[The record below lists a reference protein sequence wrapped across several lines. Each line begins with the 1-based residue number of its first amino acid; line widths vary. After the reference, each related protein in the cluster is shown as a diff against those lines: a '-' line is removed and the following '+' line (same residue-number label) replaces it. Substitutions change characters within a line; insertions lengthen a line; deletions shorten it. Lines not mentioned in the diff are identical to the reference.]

1 MDESAT
7 HLLHSLIAMAFA
19 DGSIGKREQRFIEL
33 VMSEFDVPKS
43 TVLREIQ
50 RCQSKKIYPSVPN
63 DPTEKRFLLKMLI
76 KLAAVDAVIDP
87 GERQMLES
95 MSLHCRI
102 DLEEL
107 NDLISKELSKIK
119 ARASRKHPKPQS

>member
-1 MDESAT
+1 
-7 HLLHSLIAMAFA
+7 MAFA
-19 DGSIGKREQRFIEL
+19 DGRIGKREQRFIEL

-43 TVLREIQ
+43 HVLREIQ
-50 RCQSKKIYPSVPN
+50 RCQSKKIYPTVPN

-95 MSLHCRI
+95 MALHCRI

-107 NDLISKELSKIK
+107 NDLISKELAKIK
-119 ARASRKHPKPQS
+119 ARASRKHQRPD

>member
-7 HLLHSLIAMAFA
+7 PLLHSLIAMAFA
-19 DGSIGKREQRFIEL
+19 DGRIGKREQRFIEL

-43 TVLREIQ
+43 IVLQEIQ
-50 RCQSKKIYPSVPN
+50 KCQSKKIYPSIPD

-107 NDLISKELSKIK
+107 NDLISKEVAKIK
-119 ARASRKHPKPQS
+119 ARATKKHSRP

>member
-1 MDESAT
+1 MDESAK

-19 DGSIGKREQRFIEL
+19 DGRVGKREQRFIEL

-43 TVLREIQ
+43 VVAREIQ
-50 RCQSKKIYPSVPN
+50 RCHDKKIYPSIPD

-76 KLAAVDAVIDP
+76 KLAAVDAIIDP

-95 MSLHCRI
+95 MALHCRVGL
-102 DLEEL
+102 DEL
-107 NDLISKELSKIK
+107 NDMVHREVAKIK
-119 ARASRKHPKPQS
+119 ARASSKHKKP